1 MKGKGSNNNYMAK
14 HDQLY
19 HLIECNDHGFHSK
32 CGDNQTLKITGDH
45 MIFQH
50 NRPWYGSH
58 GKLVTVHRTDVDVKM
73 TSFQNSAARSDCLA
87 NRKQRLSALNIKLV
101 VAS

>member
-19 HLIECNDHGFHSK
+19 HLIECNDHGFQSK

-50 NRPWYGSH
+50 HRPWS
-58 GKLVTVHRTDVDVKM
+58 M
-73 TSFQNSAARSDCLA
+73 
-87 NRKQRLSALNIKLV
+87 
-101 VAS
+101 VAMVNWSPFTERMWM

>member
-1 MKGKGSNNNYMAK
+1 MVFTLNT
-14 HDQLY
+14 
-19 HLIECNDHGFHSK
+19 K

-45 MIFQH
+45 MIFPH
-50 NRPWYGSH
+50 SH

>member
-45 MIFQH
+45 MIFPH
-50 NRPWYGSH
+50 NH